1 MEAPG
6 NLNLLRLGPVFDEGE
21 AVKSEHMLPSSH
33 HNESSTILASDG
45 WKMNGNEHNKLQ
57 HGNNF
62 PFVPCEEAFLAM
74 PIDKLFFFM
83 SLKARKG
90 KFRASSKEK

>member
-6 NLNLLRLGPVFDEGE
+6 NLNLILGPVFDEGE
-21 AVKSEHMLPSSH
+21 VVNSKHMLPSSR
-33 HNESSTILASDG
+33 HNESSIILASDG
-45 WKMNGNEHNKLQ
+45 WKMNENEHNKPQ

-62 PFVPCEEAFLAM
+62 PFVSCEEAFLAM

-90 KFRASSKEK
+90 KFRASLEEK